1 MIFMVLIEDILEVP
15 RDCIV
20 DSVIPKKDV
29 FEAAELNN
37 KDKRIFTDLIKQI
50 KWCYNFTEEN
60 TRVSKYVDKVR
71 NYDEVELINIT
82 LKYDNV
88 HKIDIGKFKED
99 DKIDRIADIMM
110 RFIPYPI
117 ILTIQYDN
125 ELKFYAAHIRESKAD
140 YNKVVIDEKILS
152 TNWMNIDNLNE
163 IEDDF
168 ISKIQFN
175 NLDRADFYK
184 FYNTYFEAVVQHDG
198 AIMAG
203 GAVNLSVEEIRKIYD
218 EISILDLKIKEI
230 EKEISE
236 KTNFN
241 DKMKLNIKVHKFK
254 EEKEML
260 LNELKGE

>member
-1 MIFMVLIEDILEVP
+1 MVLIEDILEVP

-29 FEAAELNN
+29 FEAADLNN
-37 KDKRIFTDLIKQI
+37 KDKRIFTDLVKQI
-50 KWCYNFTEEN
+50 KWCYNFTEDN
-60 TRVSKYVDKVR
+60 IRVSKYVDEIR
-71 NYDEVELINIT
+71 SYDEVELINIT

-99 DKIDRIADIMM
+99 DKIDRIVDIIM

-117 ILTIQYDN
+117 ILTMQYDN

-140 YNKVVIDEKILS
+140 YDKIVIDGNILS
-152 TNWMNIDNLNE
+152 TNWMNIDRLTE

-175 NLDRADFYK
+175 NLNRADFYN

-203 GAVNLSVEEIRKIYD
+203 GTVNLSVKEIKKIYE
-218 EISILDLKIKEI
+218 EISILDSKINEI

-236 KTNFN
+236 EDNFN
-241 DKMKLNIKVHKFK
+241 AKMELNIKAHKFK

>member
-1 MIFMVLIEDILEVP
+1 MVLIEDILEVP
-15 RDCIV
+15 MDCVV

-29 FEAAELNN
+29 FEAADLNN

-50 KWCYNFTEEN
+50 KWCYNFTEDN
-60 TRVSKYVDKVR
+60 IRVNKYIDEIR
-71 NYDEVELINIT
+71 SYDEVELINIT
-82 LKYDNV
+82 LKYDNI
-88 HKIDIGKFKED
+88 HKIDIGRFKED
-99 DKIDRIADIMM
+99 DKIDRIADIMI

-140 YNKVVIDEKILS
+140 YNKIVIDEKILS
-152 TNWMNIDNLNE
+152 TNWMDMNQLSE
-163 IEDDF
+163 IEEDF

-175 NLDRADFYK
+175 NLDRTDFYK

-203 GAVNLSVEEIRKIYD
+203 GTVNLSVEEIKKIYD
-218 EISILDLKIKEI
+218 EISILNSKIKEI

-236 KTNFN
+236 ENNFN
-241 DKMKLNIKVHKFK
+241 AKMDLNIEAHRFK

>member
-1 MIFMVLIEDILEVP
+1 MVLIEDILEVP

-20 DSVIPKKDV
+20 DSLIPKKDV

-37 KDKRIFTDLIKQI
+37 KDKRIFTDLVKQI
-50 KWCYNFTEEN
+50 KWCYNFTEDN
-60 TRVSKYVDKVR
+60 IRVSKYSDDIR
-71 NYDEVELINIT
+71 NYEEVELINIT

-117 ILTIQYDN
+117 LLTIQYDN

-140 YNKVVIDEKILS
+140 SEKIVIDGKILS
-152 TNWMNIDNLNE
+152 TNWMDLDRLSE

-168 ISKIQFN
+168 ISKIQFD
-175 NLDRADFYK
+175 NLDRVDFYR

-198 AIMAG
+198 AILAG
-203 GAVNLSVEEIRKIYD
+203 GTVDLSIEEIKKIYD
-218 EISILDLKIKEI
+218 EIAILDSKIKEI

-236 KTNFN
+236 ENNFN
-241 DKMKLNIKVHKFK
+241 DKMKLNIKAHKFK

>member
-1 MIFMVLIEDILEVP
+1 MVLIEDILEVP
-15 RDCIV
+15 RNCIV
-20 DSVIPKKDV
+20 NSVIPKKEI

-50 KWCYNFTEEN
+50 KWCYNFTEDN
-60 TRVSKYVDKVR
+60 IRVSKYSDDLR

-99 DKIDRIADIMM
+99 DKIDRIADIVM

-140 YNKVVIDEKILS
+140 YDKIVIDGKILS
-152 TNWMNIDNLNE
+152 TNWMNIDHLTE

-168 ISKIQFN
+168 ISKIQFD
-175 NLDRADFYK
+175 NLDRTDFYN
-184 FYNTYFEAVVQHDG
+184 FYNTYFEAIVQHDG

-203 GAVNLSVEEIRKIYD
+203 GTVNLSVEEIKKIYD
-218 EISILDLKIKEI
+218 EISVLDLKIKEL

-236 KTNFN
+236 ENNFS
-241 DKMKLNIKVHKFK
+241 DKMALNIKAYRLK

>member
-1 MIFMVLIEDILEVP
+1 MVLIEDILEVP

-20 DSVIPKKDV
+20 DSVIPKKEV
-29 FEAAELNN
+29 FKAGDLKN
-37 KDKRIFTDLIKQI
+37 KDKKIFTDLIKQI
-50 KWCYNFTEEN
+50 KWCYNFTEN
-60 TRVSKYVDKVR
+60 NIRVSKYIDEIR
-71 NYDEVELINIT
+71 SYDEVELINIT

-88 HKIDIGKFKED
+88 HKIDIGRFKED
-99 DKIDRIADIMM
+99 DKIDRIADIVM

-117 ILTIQYDN
+117 ILTMQYDN
-125 ELKFYAAHIRESKAD
+125 ELKFYVAHIRDSKAD
-140 YNKVVIDEKILS
+140 SEKIVIDGKILS
-152 TNWMNIDNLNE
+152 TNWMNIDRLSE
-163 IEDDF
+163 IEDNF

-175 NLDRADFYK
+175 NLDRTDFYK

-203 GAVNLSVEEIRKIYD
+203 GTVNLSVEEIKKIYD
-218 EISILDLKIKEI
+218 KISILDLKIKEI

-236 KTNFN
+236 ENNFN
-241 DKMKLNIKVHKFK
+241 DKMELNIKAHRFK

>member
-1 MIFMVLIEDILEVP
+1 MVLIEDILEVP
-15 RDCIV
+15 NNCIV
-20 DSVIPKKDV
+20 DAAIPKKEV
-29 FEAAELNN
+29 FEAANLNS

-50 KWCYNFTEEN
+50 KWCYNFTEDN
-60 TRVSKYVDKVR
+60 VRVDKFIDEER
-71 NYDEVELINIT
+71 RYEEVELININ

-99 DKIDRIADIMM
+99 DKIDRIADIVM

-117 ILTIQYDN
+117 ILTIQYEN
-125 ELKFYAAHIRESKAD
+125 ELKFYTAHIRESKAD
-140 YNKVVIDEKILS
+140 PEKIVIDGKILS
-152 TNWMNIDNLNE
+152 TNWMDIDNLSE

-168 ISKIQFN
+168 ISKIQFH
-175 NLDRADFYK
+175 NLDRTDFYN
-184 FYNTYFEAVVQHDG
+184 FYNSYFEAVVQHDG

-203 GAVNLSVEEIRKIYD
+203 GTVNLTVEEIKKIYD
-218 EISILDLKIKEI
+218 EISVLDSKIKEI

-236 KTNFN
+236 EDNFN
-241 DKMKLNIKVHKFK
+241 AKMELNIKAHRFK

>member
-1 MIFMVLIEDILEVP
+1 MVLIEDILEVP

-29 FEAAELNN
+29 FEAADLNN
-37 KDKRIFTDLIKQI
+37 KDKRIFTDLVKQI

-60 TRVSKYVDKVR
+60 IRVDKYVDEIR
-71 NYDEVELINIT
+71 SYDEVELINIT

-99 DKIDRIADIMM
+99 DNINRIADIIM

-140 YNKVVIDEKILS
+140 FDKIVIDGKILS
-152 TNWMNIDNLNE
+152 TNWMNIDRLTE

-168 ISKIQFN
+168 ISKILFN
-175 NLDRADFYK
+175 NLDRTDFYK
-184 FYNTYFEAVVQHDG
+184 FYNSYFEAVVQHDG

-203 GAVNLSVEEIRKIYD
+203 GTVNLSVEEIRKIYD

-236 KTNFN
+236 ETNFN
-241 DKMKLNIKVHKFK
+241 KKMELNIKAHRFK

-260 LNELKGE
+260 INELKGE

>member
-1 MIFMVLIEDILEVP
+1 MVLIEDILEVP

-29 FEAAELNN
+29 FEAGDLNN
-37 KDKRIFTDLIKQI
+37 KDKRIFTDLVKQI
-50 KWCYNFTEEN
+50 KWCYNFTEN
-60 TRVSKYVDKVR
+60 NIRVSKYVDEIR
-71 NYDEVELINIT
+71 SYDEVELINIA

-110 RFIPYPI
+110 RFIPYPL

-125 ELKFYAAHIRESKAD
+125 ELKFYSAHIRESKAD
-140 YNKVVIDEKILS
+140 YDKIVIDGKILS
-152 TNWMNIDNLNE
+152 TNWMDLNNLSE
-163 IEDDF
+163 IEEDF
-168 ISKIQFN
+168 ISKIQFH
-175 NLDRADFYK
+175 NLNRTDFYN

-203 GAVNLSVEEIRKIYD
+203 GTVNLSVEEIKKIYD
-218 EISILDLKIKEI
+218 ELSILDLKIKEI
-230 EKEISE
+230 DKEISE
-236 KTNFN
+236 EKNFN
-241 DKMKLNIKVHKFK
+241 AKIELNIKAHRFK

-260 LNELKGE
+260 INELKGE

>member
-1 MIFMVLIEDILEVP
+1 MFMVLIEDILEVP
-15 RDCIV
+15 RECIV
-20 DSVIPKKDV
+20 NSVIPKKEI
-29 FEAAELNN
+29 FEAAELTN

-50 KWCYNFTEEN
+50 KWCYNFTEDN
-60 TRVSKYVDKVR
+60 IRVNKYSDDIR

-99 DKIDRIADIMM
+99 DKIDRIADIIM
-110 RFIPYPI
+110 RFIPYPV

-125 ELKFYAAHIRESKAD
+125 ELKFYSAHIRESKAD
-140 YNKVVIDEKILS
+140 SEKIVIDGKILS
-152 TNWMNIDNLNE
+152 TNWMNIDNLSE

-175 NLDRADFYK
+175 NLDRTDFYN

-203 GAVNLSVEEIRKIYD
+203 GTVNLSVEEIKEIYD
-218 EISILDLKIKEI
+218 EISILDSKIKDI
-230 EKEISE
+230 EKEMAE
-236 KTNFN
+236 EDNFN
-241 DKMKLNIKVHKFK
+241 AKMDLNIKAHRFK

>member
-1 MIFMVLIEDILEVP
+1 MVLIEDILEVP

-29 FEAAELNN
+29 FEAAELND
-37 KDKRIFTDLIKQI
+37 KDKRIFTDLVKQI
-50 KWCYNFTEEN
+50 KWCYNFTEDN
-60 TRVSKYVDKVR
+60 IRVSKYSDDIR
-71 NYDEVELINIT
+71 NYEEVELINIT

-117 ILTIQYDN
+117 LLTIQYDN

-140 YNKVVIDEKILS
+140 SEKIVIDGKILS
-152 TNWMNIDNLNE
+152 TNWMDLDRLSE

-168 ISKIQFN
+168 ISKIQFD
-175 NLDRADFYK
+175 NLDRVDFYR

-198 AIMAG
+198 AILAG
-203 GAVNLSVEEIRKIYD
+203 GTVDLSIEEIKKIYD
-218 EISILDLKIKEI
+218 EIAILDSKIKEI

-236 KTNFN
+236 ENNFN
-241 DKMKLNIKVHKFK
+241 DKMKLNIKAHKFK

>member
-1 MIFMVLIEDILEVP
+1 MVLIEDILEVP

-37 KDKRIFTDLIKQI
+37 KDKRIFTDLVKQI
-50 KWCYNFTEEN
+50 KWCYNFTEDN
-60 TRVSKYVDKVR
+60 IRVSKYSDDIR
-71 NYDEVELINIT
+71 NYEEVELINIT

-117 ILTIQYDN
+117 LLTIQYDN

-140 YNKVVIDEKILS
+140 YDKIVIDGKILS
-152 TNWMNIDNLNE
+152 TNWMDLDRLSE

-168 ISKIQFN
+168 ISKIQFD
-175 NLDRADFYK
+175 NLDRVDFYR

-198 AIMAG
+198 AILAG
-203 GAVNLSVEEIRKIYD
+203 GTVDLSIEEIKKIYD
-218 EISILDLKIKEI
+218 EIAILDSKIKEI

-236 KTNFN
+236 ENNFN
-241 DKMKLNIKVHKFK
+241 DKMKLNIKAHKFK

>member
-1 MIFMVLIEDILEVP
+1 MVLIEDILEVP
-15 RDCIV
+15 KDCIV
-20 DSVIPKKDV
+20 DNVIPKKDV
-29 FEAAELNN
+29 FEFADLNN
-37 KDKRIFTDLIKQI
+37 KDKKIFTDLIKQI
-50 KWCYNFTEEN
+50 KWCYNFTEDN
-60 TRVSKYVDKVR
+60 IRVSKFIDETR
-71 NYDEVELINIT
+71 SYDEVELINIT

-125 ELKFYAAHIRESKAD
+125 ELKFYSAHIRESKAD
-140 YNKVVIDEKILS
+140 YEKIVIDGKILS

-168 ISKIQFN
+168 ISKIQFH
-175 NLDRADFYK
+175 NLDRTDFYN
-184 FYNTYFEAVVQHDG
+184 FYNSYFEAVVQHDG

-203 GAVNLSVEEIRKIYD
+203 GTVNLTVEEIQSIYD
-218 EISILDLKIKEI
+218 EISILDSKIKEI

-236 KTNFN
+236 KSNFN